1 MRLARAALAELV
13 EGKGATSSS
22 KEIGFAVKS
31 KLKRALWLSRASG
44 DVAGS
49 SSYSVGPSRSS
60 PRSWGSVVRGL
71 APRGS
76 GGAI

>member
-1 MRLARAALAELV
+1 MRLARAVLAELV

-22 KEIGFAVKS
+22 KEIEFTVKS
-31 KLKRALWLSRASG
+31 KLKRATLLRRASG

-60 PRSWGSVVRGL
+60 PRSWGSVVGGL
-71 APRGS
+71 EPEGS
-76 GGAI
+76 RGAI